1 VIEPGAGVLSIADA
15 EGGSP
20 AVETAAKIKAEE
32 DQAQAKIAA
41 LRYLA
46 TIGCAGCYPG
56 VEEAFIAALDDCTEV
71 VRYEAVMALLKTKCM
86 NGKCDF
92 CDKKACCSAKI
103 QKKLNEIAY
112 ETDDEGCPKEPSERV
127 RRKARLAL
135 RRCGPAAA
143 ELAPPEP
150 VMPEP
155 IQGPVD
161 RGAPLPPP
169 ADNPPLP
176 PPADNPPLPPPA
188 DNPPPSVPANDPPL
202 PPPSAPN

>member
-1 VIEPGAGVLSIADA
+1 VADA
-15 EGGSP
+15 EGASP

-71 VRYEAVMALLKTKCM
+71 VRYEAVMALLRTKCM
-86 NGKCDF
+86 NGQCDF
-92 CDKKACCSAKI
+92 CNKKACCSAKI

-112 ETDDEGCPKEPSERV
+112 ETDDEGCPKESSERV

-135 RRCGPAAA
+135 RRCGPAAPETVA
-143 ELAPPEP
+143 PEP
-150 VMPEP
+150 VTPDP
-155 IQGPVD
+155 VQGPLD
-161 RGAPLPPP
+161 RGAPTTSLTPPPVTPPP
-169 ADNPPLP
+169 AD
-176 PPADNPPLPPPA
+176 A
-188 DNPPPSVPANDPPL
+188 PPL
-202 PPPSAPN
+202 PPPSEPK